1 MSLATQHRVDAPPA
15 RGGWLTGA
23 IAVVS
28 VLVTLGAI
36 SLAGVAP
43 FFATGAHPSGQS
55 GWTRVYDRELT
66 AASSEWDLPGG
77 CQITAQGIDV
87 VAQGEQ
93 VLCTYKPS
101 AETDYLG
108 SGFQLDLTVAPAGA
122 VAGTEQAFVVLGNQV
137 LLLVDQSGSFEMCEG
152 SCTSRSQSTASGS
165 TITWHSGGFT
175 PNIITLKSQGTGQ
188 PLEFYANGQLITSV
202 PFSYESSQPTI
213 QIGTDRG
220 AEALFTHMTLTSATT
235 A

>member
-1 MSLATQHRVDAPPA
+1 
-15 RGGWLTGA
+15 
-23 IAVVS
+23 
-28 VLVTLGAI
+28 
-36 SLAGVAP
+36 
-43 FFATGAHPSGQS
+43 
-55 GWTRVYDRELT
+55 
-66 AASSEWDLPGG
+66 
-77 CQITAQGIDV
+77 
-87 VAQGEQ
+87 
-93 VLCTYKPS
+93 
-101 AETDYLG
+101 
-108 SGFQLDLTVAPAGA
+108 VAPAGA
-122 VAGTEQAFVVLGNQV
+122 VAGDEQAFVVLGNQV

-152 SCTSRSQSTASGS
+152 SCSSRSQSTASGS

-175 PNIITLKSQGTGQ
+175 QNIITLKSLGTGQ